1 VASLGL
7 PPRVAAAAHTQPATA
22 PDDLDA
28 ADRAALDESRRL
40 YEEGK
45 AKFDTVDFVG
55 AIDLWTRAYA
65 RTPESAPGIR
75 NAMVYNIAT
84 AREKAYELD
93 GELQHLRQAILLL
106 QSYVQSYQALYA
118 RTPETQAEV
127 SKAQERIAE
136 LQARIGAAER
146 GESPAP
152 APNGSAAPGTLAH
165 NHAIMWNS
173 GHNPPPD
180 PELVERN
187 RKLAAEGKKTDA
199 MLIAG
204 YVVGSV
210 GLLFLLGAAGAFG
223 AGAVL
228 GQNSED
234 SEDNAGQG
242 STTAGFVALAIGL
255 GGVAT
260 GATLLGVGFS
270 RRKKH
275 QRGELTIAPALAPSF
290 AGASLR
296 LRF

>member
-7 PPRVAAAAHTQPATA
+7 PPRVAKAAHTEPATT
-22 PDDLDA
+22 PGELDA

-55 AIDLWTRAYA
+55 AIDLWTQAYA

-118 RTPETQAEV
+118 KTPETEAEV
-127 SKAQERIAE
+127 SKARERIAQ

-173 GHNPPPD
+173 GHSPPPD

-210 GLLFLLGAAGAFG
+210 GLLFLLGSAGAFG
-223 AGAVL
+223 AGAAL
-228 GQNSED
+228 DEG
-234 SEDNAGQG
+234 SEDNAGQD
-242 STTAGFVALAIGL
+242 STTAGFVALGIGL

-275 QRGELTIAPALAPSF
+275 QRGELTVAPALAPSF